1 MHTDFFKFCVITNKC
16 TINVITVYIT
26 TVSLCDLYSYMFRHF
41 HVVIRKFTA
50 NALLSYTV
58 FEIAAVANTIYKI
71 TIFKTTYVT

>member
-1 MHTDFFKFCVITNKC
+1 
-16 TINVITVYIT
+16 
-26 TVSLCDLYSYMFRHF
+26 MFRHF